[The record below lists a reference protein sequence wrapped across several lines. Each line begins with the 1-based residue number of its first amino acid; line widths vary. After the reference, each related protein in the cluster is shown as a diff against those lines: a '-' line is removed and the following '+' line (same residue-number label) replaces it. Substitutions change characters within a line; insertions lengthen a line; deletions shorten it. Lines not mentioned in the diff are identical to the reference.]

1 MRIVMTC
8 LLLSLALSGADAAQ
22 PADSTGTQ
30 PAPQT
35 AKEAPLAAISPAE
48 RLDTYFAQLK
58 KIRDPAAAAEV
69 TAKIRGIWNDSGSA
83 TVNLL
88 MQWATDALKDKK
100 YTVGLDYLDQ
110 AIALKPD
117 YAEAWNRRATLHY
130 AAGNYDKSMADI
142 AHVLV
147 LEPRHFGALTGMAAI
162 LEETGRDADAL
173 GVWEHILEIYPADR
187 DSQGHVKSLSEKVA
201 GSKT

>member
-1 MRIVMTC
+1 MRIVMSC
-8 LLLSLALSGADAAQ
+8 LFFSLAISGAEAAQ
-22 PADSTGTQ
+22 PGMPPVVT
-30 PAPQT
+30 APEK
-35 AKEAPLAAISPAE
+35 AAPEPPLAAISPAE

-58 KIRDPAAAAEV
+58 KIRDPSAAGDVA
-69 TAKIRGIWNDSGSA
+69 AKIRAVWNDSGSA

-100 YTVGLDYLDQ
+100 YSVALDYLDQ

-142 AHVLV
+142 AHVLA

-173 GVWEHILEIYPADR
+173 GVWERILEIYPADR
-187 DSQGHVKSLSEKVA
+187 DSQGHVKSLAEKVA